1 MEIDKT
7 ASEFSPDWQ
16 GGVPQKPF
24 EIPPKQNVSKFI
36 RSIYIIITKI
46 WLEPRVFIWQQ
57 DFRQNH
63 QTLKN
68 PIENPEQLAGNQNP
82 E

>member
-1 MEIDKT
+1 MEIAKT
-7 ASEFSPDWQ
+7 GSEFSPDWQ
-16 GGVPQKPF
+16 SGVPPNPF
-24 EIPPKQNVSKFI
+24 EIPSKQNVSKFI

-46 WLEPRVFIWQQ
+46 WLEPRVFLWQQ
-57 DFRQNH
+57 DFSQNH

-68 PIENPEQLAGNQNP
+68 PIENPKQLAGNQNP